1 MKDAGIGCDDRYN
14 PRMAQRPTED
24 TNTRKVARRAAFGL
38 WASGL
43 ASLASSCGTPGLTE
57 VDTPEGKVLQLEKD
71 DFLILVSNFAPTY
84 RPGDTVSVHIIVN
97 NQTNR
102 FAQTR
107 IRTKLVGRGQQVVA
121 EAEVAAINIKPS
133 DATPI
138 DRSFL
143 IPNDLPLGDYTL
155 QVELPSWSLEGRQ
168 TGGAT
173 LSTGVKLV
181 G

>member
-1 MKDAGIGCDDRYN
+1 MTQSPA
-14 PRMAQRPTED
+14 ED
-24 TNTRKVARRAAFGL
+24 TNRRRVARRAAFGL

-57 VDTPEGKVLQLEKD
+57 IDTPDGKVLQLEKD
-71 DFLILVSNFAPTY
+71 DFLILVSDFAQTY
-84 RPGDTVSVHIIVN
+84 HPGDTIKVHVIVN
-97 NQTNR
+97 NQSNR

-107 IRTKLVGRGQQVVA
+107 IRTKLVGKGQQVVA
-121 EAEVAAINIKPS
+121 EAEAAMINIKPS
-133 DATPI
+133 DATAI

-155 QVELPSWSLEGRQ
+155 QVELPFWSFEGRQ

>member
-1 MKDAGIGCDDRYN
+1 
-14 PRMAQRPTED
+14 
-24 TNTRKVARRAAFGL
+24 
-38 WASGL
+38 
-43 ASLASSCGTPGLTE
+43 
-57 VDTPEGKVLQLEKD
+57 VLQVEKD
-71 DFLILVSNFAPTY
+71 DFLILVSDYAPTY
-84 RPGDTVSVHIIVN
+84 HPGDTVKVHVIVN
-97 NQTNR
+97 NQNAR

-107 IRTKLVGRGQQVVA
+107 IRTKLVGKGQQVVA
-121 EAEVAAINIKPS
+121 EADVATINIKPS

-155 QVELPSWSLEGRQ
+155 QVELPSWSFEGRQ